1 METSPKKTHGRIP
14 NDDSKTGRKGFRG
27 VYRSEHI
34 AGDNT
39 KMAWEF
45 EGKMDYP
52 TNLMLLFMD
61 FDGIIGDDFQVGLQ
75 NLKKNLEN

>member
-1 METSPKKTHGRIP
+1 
-14 NDDSKTGRKGFRG
+14 
-27 VYRSEHI
+27 
-34 AGDNT
+34 
-39 KMAWEF
+39 MAWEF